1 MESYKVRVIG
11 GNLKRKKL
19 FFEKLKN
26 TRPLRDLVKEN
37 LFNTLLHS
45 AKLKINIDNANIL
58 DLYSGTGSFGIECL
72 SRGAKNVYF
81 VENDLSALICLKK
94 NLINLK
100 IDKKKYIISEK
111 QVSHFLNTKCKL
123 QFDLIFLDPPYSSDF
138 FENNI
143 ELIKEKNF
151 LKRKNLII
159 FHKEVGKEYSLGNK
173 IKVLD
178 LKRYGRSSIIFCS
191 LI

>member
-19 FFEKLKN
+19 FFEKLEN

-37 LFNTLLHS
+37 LFNILLHS

>member
-37 LFNTLLHS
+37 LFNILLHS
-45 AKLKINIDNANIL
+45 AKLQINIDNANII

-100 IDKKKYIISEK
+100 IDKKIY
-111 QVSHFLNTKCKL
+111 
-123 QFDLIFLDPPYSSDF
+123 Y
-138 FENNI
+138 
-143 ELIKEKNF
+143 
-151 LKRKNLII
+151 KRKTSIT
-159 FHKEVGKEYSLGNK
+159 FSQY
-173 IKVLD
+173 KV
-178 LKRYGRSSIIFCS
+178 
-191 LI
+191 

>member
-1 MESYKVRVIG
+1 MRVIG

-37 LFNTLLHS
+37 LFNILLHS

-100 IDKKKYIISEK
+100 IDKKKIY
-111 QVSHFLNTKCKL
+111 
-123 QFDLIFLDPPYSSDF
+123 Y
-138 FENNI
+138 
-143 ELIKEKNF
+143 
-151 LKRKNLII
+151 KRKTSIT
-159 FHKEVGKEYSLGNK
+159 FSQY
-173 IKVLD
+173 KV
-178 LKRYGRSSIIFCS
+178 
-191 LI
+191 